1 MKTPKKYTIN
11 QRVSR
16 IEKAIGEIYILLQAV
31 NEKADNIAENKWS
44 INKLMNNGVHIESVF
59 ISGIMLGFLY
69 NEDQNIDTGD
79 KEYIITITF

>member
-31 NEKADNIAENKWS
+31 NEKADNIAKNKWS
-44 INKLMNNGVHIESVF
+44 IKQT
-59 ISGIMLGFLY
+59 
-69 NEDQNIDTGD
+69 NE
-79 KEYIITITF
+79 